1 MGIFEKIVLRSRYKL
16 YISENSII
24 TSMHIKR
31 IVKDIYVYAILL
43 KMKKK
48 GTITGLRILLL
59 SGWFASCS
67 RDINYMLFMSL
78 AVVNIKDYAD
88 KNVEM

>member
-1 MGIFEKIVLRSRYKL
+1 
-16 YISENSII
+16 
-24 TSMHIKR
+24 MHIKR

-48 GTITGLRILLL
+48 VQSLVFVFFFYRLDLP
-59 SGWFASCS
+59 AVAE
-67 RDINYMLFMSL
+67 LFMSL

>member
-1 MGIFEKIVLRSRYKL
+1 MNAYQANCQGYICICDIV
-16 YISENSII
+16 ENE
-24 TSMHIKR
+24 
-31 IVKDIYVYAILL
+31 
-43 KMKKK
+43 KK

-67 RDINYMLFMSL
+67 RDIHYMLFMSL

>member
-1 MGIFEKIVLRSRYKL
+1 MYAYQANCQGYICICDIV
-16 YISENSII
+16 ENE
-24 TSMHIKR
+24 
-31 IVKDIYVYAILL
+31 
-43 KMKKK
+43 KK
-48 GTITGLRILLL
+48 GTITGLCILLL

>member
-1 MGIFEKIVLRSRYKL
+1 
-16 YISENSII
+16 
-24 TSMHIKR
+24 MHIKR
-31 IVKDIYVYAILL
+31 IFKDINVYAILL

-48 GTITGLRILLL
+48 GTITGLRILPL
-59 SGWFASCS
+59 SAWFASCS
-67 RDINYMLFMSL
+67 RDINYMLFMYL

>member
-1 MGIFEKIVLRSRYKL
+1 
-16 YISENSII
+16 
-24 TSMHIKR
+24 MHIKR
-31 IVKDIYVYAILL
+31 IFKDKYVYAILL

-59 SGWFASCS
+59 SAWFASCS

>member
-1 MGIFEKIVLRSRYKL
+1 
-16 YISENSII
+16 
-24 TSMHIKR
+24 MHIKR
-31 IVKDIYVYAILL
+31 IFKDKYVYAILL

-48 GTITGLRILLL
+48 GTITGLRILPL
-59 SGWFASCS
+59 SAWFASCS

>member
-1 MGIFEKIVLRSRYKL
+1 
-16 YISENSII
+16 
-24 TSMHIKR
+24 MHIKR

-88 KNVEM
+88 KNVEI

>member
-1 MGIFEKIVLRSRYKL
+1 
-16 YISENSII
+16 
-24 TSMHIKR
+24 MHIKR

-67 RDINYMLFMSL
+67 RDIHYMLFMSL

>member
-1 MGIFEKIVLRSRYKL
+1 
-16 YISENSII
+16 
-24 TSMHIKR
+24 MHIKR

>member
-1 MGIFEKIVLRSRYKL
+1 
-16 YISENSII
+16 
-24 TSMHIKR
+24 MHIKR
-31 IVKDIYVYAILL
+31 IVKDIYVYAILW

>member
-1 MGIFEKIVLRSRYKL
+1 
-16 YISENSII
+16 
-24 TSMHIKR
+24 MHIKR
-31 IVKDIYVYAILL
+31 IFKDINVYAILL

-48 GTITGLRILLL
+48 VQSLVFVFFLYR
-59 SGWFASCS
+59 CS

>member
-1 MGIFEKIVLRSRYKL
+1 
-16 YISENSII
+16 
-24 TSMHIKR
+24 MHIKR

-78 AVVNIKDYAD
+78 AVVNIKYYAD